1 MNKCSRLL
9 SWSRLALGV
18 AYCQT
23 KTTNP
28 DKVEQPIDKGLK
40 QIAELT
46 QKKYMLQHTCTLSV
60 DSSCQIITI
69 ALAALNN
76 ASQKY
81 KDELIKS
88 MELIKHN
95 YWYDDKS
102 ENDFMKSQYDIAN
115 AKLFYLDSISVMDRA
130 LQLGRSN
137 ALMSYT
143 VEANTVLNSMS
154 EKLNFAE
161 KEFQSCTEEI
171 RKLEEKY
178 TGLLTK
184 TTYVMTEEDIIQS
197 LFMATI
203 VVLSYFFWSIS

>member
-9 SWSRLALGV
+9 SWCRLALGV

-23 KTTNP
+23 KATNP

-40 QIAELT
+40 QIAEELT
-46 QKKYMLQHTCTLSV
+46 QKKYLFQHTCTLSV

-88 MELIKHN
+88 MELIKYN
-95 YWYDDKS
+95 YWYDEKS

-171 RKLEEKY
+171 RKLEEKF

-184 TTYVMTEEDIIQS
+184 TTYVMTEEDIIQ
-197 LFMATI
+197 
-203 VVLSYFFWSIS
+203 